1 MAFPGRPFR
10 SFVSRVVRRRRVSD
24 SLTHAANDEFETITT
39 DGFRAETPEQDI
51 AAEQIVPQDSS
62 EDGRTLTQSA
72 AENDHLGRT
81 EGAAA
86 DELSESSS
94 PSLSEPSSNP
104 EGDSNDESA
113 AESQGSPE
121 SHTTSSLAEILAN
134 PLPPELSVDNLISQ
148 SLGNIFQ
155 NKVTKDPH
163 MKALLDLQIDIDM
176 RELAVELKEFANE
189 IGASKN

>member
-10 SFVSRVVRRRRVSD
+10 SFVSRVIRRRRVSD

-39 DGFRAETPEQDI
+39 DVFRAETPEQDI

-121 SHTTSSLAEILAN
+121 SHTTSSIAEILAN

-155 NKVTKDPH
+155 KKVTKYPQ

-176 RELAVELKEFANE
+176 RELAVELKEFANR
-189 IGASKN
+189 IGASEN